1 METNQLITLL
11 WSVFWL
17 KPYGGMCVGVD
28 YALLME
34 GSFNEVLEVLHN
46 TKGSDVWKKTM
57 EVVLLCWYS

>member
-28 YALLME
+28 YALLM
-34 GSFNEVLEVLHN
+34 GGGGPL
-46 TKGSDVWKKTM
+46 TK
-57 EVVLLCWYS
+57 CWRFYTTPKGLRFG